1 MHPQPAPAPTQDA
14 IEDTD
19 YSHSAASSADEPIV
33 MLSDVSVQP
42 PPKMRR
48 VGGLLSLDAL
58 LEQFSLL
65 DTDKSDGEADE
76 MD

>member
-1 MHPQPAPAPTQDA
+1 
-14 IEDTD
+14 
-19 YSHSAASSADEPIV
+19 
-33 MLSDVSVQP
+33 MLTHVQVQP

-48 VGGLLSLDAL
+48 VGGLLSLESL

-65 DTDKSDGEADE
+65 ESDKSDGEADE